1 MAKTPEFIE
10 HYINQLIS
18 EECIIELNKLSGEYH
33 QERKKIDVPER
44 HVGDRTYV
52 ALKGK
57 ENPNSV
63 ANELKRLEQST
74 KQKALEISKREAEKY
89 GSKLIEFPDPEKEK
103 EKQKDKKQETSPDKD
118 DPDPPS
124 NKKKD
129 VEKDLSNSSDKD
141 FSPNKEAGKDQKQ
154 EQLDKLLKP
163 WRSNEQEITRDQLK
177 SVAAKDKDEPTGK
190 EQQKKELLNQLRNQW
205 RANEQE
211 LTQDKKQLNQE
222 KKTDDSAVSAGKS
235 KEEQK
240 QQLVESMKKQWGMD
254 KQVELNKT
262 EEQKQPNTQ
271 LSKEEKHA
279 QLVEQMRT
287 RTNELEKNKERERE
301 I

>member
-1 MAKTPEFIE
+1 VAKTPEFIE

-89 GSKLIEFPDPEKEK
+89 GSKLIEFPDPEN
-103 EKQKDKKQETSPDKD
+103 EKQKDKKQEASPDKD
-118 DPDPPS
+118 DLDPPS
-124 NKKKD
+124 NKKKE
-129 VEKDLSNSSDKD
+129 VEKEPSNSSDKD
-141 FSPNKEAGKDQKQ
+141 LSPNEEAGKDQKQ

-163 WRSNEQEITRDQLK
+163 WRSNEQEITSNELK
-177 SVAAKDKDEPTGK
+177 NIAAKDKDEPTGK
-190 EQQKKELLNQLRNQW
+190 EQQKNELLNQLRNQW
-205 RANEQE
+205 RANELE
-211 LTQDKKQLNQE
+211 LTQDKKQINQE
-222 KKTDDSAVSAGKS
+222 KENTESNASSGKT

-262 EEQKQPNTQ
+262 EEQKQPNAQ
-271 LSKEEKHA
+271 LTKEEKHA
-279 QLVEQMRT
+279 QLVEQMRA
-287 RTNELEKNKERERE
+287 RSIELEKNKERERE